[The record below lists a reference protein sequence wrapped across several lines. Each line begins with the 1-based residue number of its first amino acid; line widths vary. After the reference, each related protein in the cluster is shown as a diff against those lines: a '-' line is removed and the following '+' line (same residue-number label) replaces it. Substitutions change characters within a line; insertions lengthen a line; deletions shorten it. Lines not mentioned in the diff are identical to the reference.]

1 MTESIKLNKIRT
13 SELTGAALDWA
24 VAKCECLRLHKD
36 ALLGGVM
43 KDGWWASGYY
53 TDPNQW
59 IRLGRLR
66 YSTSW
71 AQGGPIIER
80 ENISVGYQGHLGV
93 PLDSLWYATNRVDAC
108 GFGQTPLI
116 AAMRSF
122 VASRLGDEVE
132 VPDELV

>member
-71 AQGGPIIER
+71 AQGGSIIER
-80 ENISVGYQGHLGV
+80 ERIPTEWS
-93 PLDSLWYATNRVDAC
+93 SLWGCWTARDLRNAAFSFT
-108 GFGQTPLI
+108 GTTPLI

-132 VPDELV
+132 VPDELS

>member
-1 MTESIKLNKIRT
+1 MTEPIKLNKIKT
-13 SELTGAALDWA
+13 IELTGAALDWA
-24 VAKCECLRLHKD
+24 VAKCEGLRLHKD

-80 ENISVGYQGHLGV
+80 EKIQINPSIS
-93 PLDSLWYATNRVDAC
+93 SDAWGAANPSKDQC
-108 GFGQTPLI
+108 VWVWAETPLI

-122 VASRLGDEVE
+122 VASRLGEEVE
-132 VPDELV
+132 VPDELS